1 MAGTLSPSGSIT
13 IANESAFLSHPLIL
27 HFSLIERLPQRVAS
41 LLNGYRVVLIVVVTL
56 VLVYEAYEPCVPQ
69 FCSLPPTKP
78 TCICQ
83 TYLYLLKVVVV
94 LVRLRKWAAPGITG
108 YSSVSPLLLC
118 PIQVGRQLLACQVK
132 HSPLLS

>member
-1 MAGTLSPSGSIT
+1 MAGSLSPSGSIT
-13 IANESAFLSHPLIL
+13 IANESAFLSHPLIM

-41 LLNGYRVVLIVVVTL
+41 LLNGYRVVLVVVVTL

-94 LVRLRKWAAPGITG
+94 PVCLSKWAASCIIG
-108 YSSVSPLLLC
+108 YSGISPVLLR
-118 PIQVGRQLLACQVK
+118 PIQVALQLL
-132 HSPLLS
+132 PP